1 MLSIF
6 KAALEP
12 LGGKVYSVGDGHVD
26 LRYTFNPKEPFQC
39 SVGVDLMER
48 GTTRTLDDKLKCA
61 KALAAAGIDTPRTYF
76 RVQDVPDEPDTIWY
90 IKDPVG
96 TGGKGICVVPREKV
110 ASSFTTGYIIQEAVR
125 DIVLLEGKKFTL
137 RLTVL
142 IHEGSFY
149 LFQDGVVVL
158 HGVVYD
164 PESVDSKVQYE
175 HAGYMDLEPDVKL
188 SPFSD
193 TPFYDEALANIKA
206 NLGEIFHHLKKYTPY
221 EQVNTYC
228 LLGVDLLLTQ
238 DMRPVLLE
246 INDRPNFLHTKLVNA
261 RVNVPAIQAMYSIVN
276 FGHQNYLPGKPKK
289 FELLQT

>member
-12 LGGKVYSVGDGHVD
+12 LGGKVYGVGDGHVD
-26 LRYTFNPKEPFQC
+26 LRYTVNPKEPLQC

-48 GTTRTLDDKLKCA
+48 GTTRTLDNKLKCA

-76 RVQDVPDEPDTIWY
+76 RAQDVPDEPNTMWY

-96 TGGKGICVVPREKV
+96 TGGKGICVVPRKKV
-110 ASSFTTGYIIQEAVR
+110 ASSFTAGYIIQEAIQNVILI
-125 DIVLLEGKKFTL
+125 DNKKFTL

-149 LFQDGVVVL
+149 LFQDGLVVL
-158 HGVVYD
+158 HGAVYD
-164 PESVDSKVQYE
+164 PDSVDAKVQYE

-193 TPFYDEALANIKA
+193 TPFYNEALANIKTS
-206 NLGEIFHHLKKYTPY
+206 LGEIFYHLKKYTPY

-228 LLGVDLLLTQ
+228 LLGIDLLLTQ
-238 DMRPVLLE
+238 DMQPVLLE

-276 FGHQNYLPGKPKK
+276 FGHHNYLPGKPKK